1 MKGSLSGATG
11 VGARRNHPAHD
22 DVEVGGGFKGS
33 GTHVIIFSA
42 YIRTDDGVTKIA
54 PNDNI
59 WKSVTVNETTTRDV
73 PARDRSEAH
82 SSMTRLSRRPASLS
96 ASSGPSRIY

>member
-22 DVEVGGGFKGS
+22 DEVGGGFKGS
-33 GTHVIIFSA
+33 VTHVIIFSA
-42 YIRTDDGVTKIA
+42 SIRTHDGVTKIA

-73 PARDRSEAH
+73 PARDRSEAR
-82 SSMTRLSRRPASLS
+82 SRMTRVSRRPASLS
-96 ASSGPSRIY
+96 ASSGASRIY